1 MDPGDCPGFS
11 PRRNSRLVQIRSC
24 GQYAASSPRLPA
36 NVRHMVVIYDAA
48 AEVWVGN
55 RVRAAPVTAPA
66 PPPPRRPMGL
76 IVIGFRPRAEPI
88 QPHMRRSLA
97 PISTGARVGAVS
109 PPGAGR
115 ALGQVRLAKWR
126 KVAAGMK
133 RVRAA

>member
-55 RVRAAPVTAPA
+55 RVRAAAVAAPYGADRHRFSPARRANSA
-66 PPPPRRPMGL
+66 PHAAQLGPDVDRLANRRGL
-76 IVIGFRPRAEPI
+76 AARTGP
-88 QPHMRRSLA
+88 
-97 PISTGARVGAVS
+97 GAR
-109 PPGAGR
+109 PGAAR
-115 ALGQVRLAKWR
+115 E
-126 KVAAGMK
+126 
-133 RVRAA
+133 